1 MEDGSWPSVH
11 SGISGAGRLT
21 ALATPA
27 KKGSDLPLK
36 PQTKTFQALILNES
50 GFFYGKAKRGNSDRI
65 VESCFMKIRYTQ
77 EDAPL
82 LEGLINY
89 SHRGVAP
96 FHTPGHRGG
105 KGAHALLQKLG
116 GQLLALDLTE
126 LKGLNLGRDPDFLLR
141 SAEELAAEAFGAKR
155 TFFLVSGASIGI
167 MAGLLSL
174 GASGREVLVA
184 RDCHLSVING
194 LILSGIK
201 PVFISPCWVGGF
213 PVLPSPAK
221 VEEALAKTPNA
232 AALLVTNPGY
242 HGIYGPVEK
251 LAEITRQAGIP
262 LVVDEAH
269 GGHLSYLSPEP
280 VGAGPLGA
288 DLWVWGVHKMMG
300 SLTQTG
306 MLHLNSD
313 LLQAEAIRAA
323 LELLGTTSPSYILLA
338 SLDAARH
345 QLYHHGREMFSK
357 AAGFG
362 ELIREGIR
370 NIDNI
375 RVLSPQELPPGYG
388 LDPTKVAISL
398 RSAGL
403 TGIEAEEILFR
414 RYRIQP
420 EYADSDYLY
429 FFISYAQ
436 QEKEIE
442 DLIAACH
449 ALAKGRVAVNAGP
462 SKTARRA
469 EDPEN
474 RKGDP
479 SSAGN
484 NSRLGPPPWADQA
497 PPVSPREAFFS
508 ASEEVT
514 LAEAAHRLAADTVAA
529 YPPGV
534 PLWIPGEMIT
544 TEMVEW
550 AQGLQRIGGFVKGI
564 KDGKVRALR

>member
-1 MEDGSWPSVH
+1 M
-11 SGISGAGRLT
+11 
-21 ALATPA
+21 
-27 KKGSDLPLK
+27 GSDFPVR
-36 PQTKTFQALILNES
+36 PRTITGQTLILDGS
-50 GFFYGKAKRGNSDRI
+50 GFFYGKVKRGNSGRI
-65 VESCFMKIRYTQ
+65 VEFCLMKIRYTQ

-82 LEGLINY
+82 FEGLINY
-89 SHRGVAP
+89 SRRGIAP

-105 KGAHALLQKLG
+105 RGTPTLFRKLG

-141 SAEELAAEAFGAKR
+141 SAEELAAEAFGARK

-174 GASGREVLVA
+174 DASGREVLVA

-213 PVLPSPAK
+213 PILPSPAK
-221 VEEALAKTPNA
+221 VEEALANTPNA

-251 LAEITRQAGIP
+251 LAQIAHRKGIP

-269 GGHLSYLSPEP
+269 GGHLSFLSAEP
-280 VGAGPLGA
+280 QGAGPLGA

-323 LELLGTTSPSYILLA
+323 LELLCTTSPSYILLA
-338 SLDAARH
+338 SLDAARR
-345 QLYHHGREMFSK
+345 QLYHQGREMFTK

-362 ELIREGIR
+362 ESIREGIR

-398 RSAGL
+398 RSAGF
-403 TGIEAEEILFR
+403 TGIEAEEVLFQ

-436 QEKEIE
+436 REKEIE
-442 DLIAACH
+442 DLITACH
-449 ALAKGRVAVNAGP
+449 ELAEGRVAANVGP
-462 SKTARRA
+462 SKTAQRA
-469 EDPEN
+469 DHAGD
-474 RKGDP
+474 RQGDP

-484 NSRLGPPPWADQA
+484 NRRLGPPPWTDQA

-508 ASEEVT
+508 PSEEVT
-514 LAEAAHRLAADTVAA
+514 LAKAAHRLAAETVAA

-544 TEMVEW
+544 SEMVEW
-550 AQGLQRIGGFVKGI
+550 AQGLQRIGGFLKGI
-564 KDGKVRALR
+564 TDGKVRVLR